1 MENPTR
7 DDTEFDLAT
16 LVKLIAEAKFAMLTT
31 RAPGGSLRSRPLT
44 TLDTDL
50 SGVLWFLVPADS
62 ELAREIEDS
71 PRVNL
76 SYANTSDGRFLS
88 VSGPAQV
95 GRDRARAAE
104 LWSPVF
110 AVWSSGPDD
119 PNLAV
124 LRVAAEQ
131 VEYWDSPFTPIG
143 RLVGFVKALA
153 TGHDSALGTHKR
165 AQIDSPSTAG
175 NTSTEPGNVYGEGN
189 YAASREY
196 NQATRDFVR
205 SGRVE
210 DAAAAAAPAD
220 ADEAAELRDAEAQG
234 KSRAKDEDPEIARPA
249 RRR

>member
-1 MENPTR
+1 MENLTR

-16 LVKLIAEAKFAMLTT
+16 LVKLIAAAKFAMLTT
-31 RAPGGSLRSRPLT
+31 RAPNGSLRSRPLT

-50 SGVLWFLVPADS
+50 SGVLWFLVRADS
-62 ELAREIEDS
+62 DLAREIEDS

-76 SYANTSDGRFLS
+76 SYANTADGKFLS

-95 GRDRARAAE
+95 GRDRSRAAE

-110 AVWSSGPDD
+110 AVWFSGPDD

-153 TGHDSALGTHKR
+153 TGDDSALGTHKR
-165 AQIDSPSTAG
+165 AQVDSASVTG
-175 NTSTEPGNVYGEGN
+175 DTSTDPGNLYGEGN

-196 NQATRDFVR
+196 NQATREFVR

-210 DAAAAAAPAD
+210 EAAAAAAPAN
-220 ADEAAELRDAEAQG
+220 AQEAAELSDAEAQG
-234 KSRAKDEDPEIARPA
+234 KSRAKDEDPDVARPT

>member
-1 MENPTR
+1 MENVTR
-7 DDTEFDLAT
+7 DDNEFDLAT
-16 LVKLIAEAKFAMLTT
+16 LVRLIAAARFAMLTT
-31 RAPGGSLRSRPLT
+31 RGAGGSLRSRPLT

-50 SGVLWFLVPADS
+50 SGVLWFLVRADS
-62 ELAREIEDS
+62 ELAGEIADS

-76 SYANTSDGRFLS
+76 SYANTTDGKFLS
-88 VSGPAQV
+88 ISGPAHV
-95 GRDRARAAE
+95 DRDRARAAE

-110 AVWSSGPDD
+110 SVWFSGPDD

-153 TGHDSALGTHKR
+153 TGDDSALGTHKR
-165 AQIDSPSTAG
+165 AQVDSRSATG
-175 NTSTEPGNVYGEGN
+175 DTSTDPGNVYGEGN

-196 NQATRDFVR
+196 NQATREFVR

-210 DAAAAAAPAD
+210 EAAAAAAPAY
-220 ADEAAELRDAEAQG
+220 AQEAAELRDAEEQG
-234 KSRAKDEDPEIARPA
+234 KSRAKDEDPDIARPA
-249 RRR
+249 RGR